1 VSSAIIG
8 EPHNNNTGGGFM
20 SRYIAF
26 LYGIISYA
34 IFFVTF
40 LYLIGFLA
48 NFLVPK
54 SIDVGTL
61 GPVGT
66 ALAIDI
72 ALIALFGIQHSV
84 MARPGFKAAWTKLV
98 PESVERSTYVLLSSV
113 VLIVLYWLW
122 RPVPTVVWEAQAPWL
137 VGLLWGLFA
146 LGFGLVLVA
155 TFVINHFD
163 LFGLRQVFLRLR
175 EKPYTDL
182 PFQVRFLYRFVR
194 HPLYVGWFLAF
205 WATPR
210 MTLGHLL
217 FAIGMSAYILFA
229 VRYEERDLVRH
240 LGQAYVDYQKRVPKF
255 VPRLTSVHEPVKA
268 RPMPA
273 PHH

>member
-1 VSSAIIG
+1 
-8 EPHNNNTGGGFM
+8 M

-26 LYGIISYA
+26 LYGIVSYA

-54 SIDVGTL
+54 SIDVGTIAPL
-61 GPVGT
+61 GT
-66 ALAIDI
+66 ALVIDI

-84 MARPGFKAAWTKLV
+84 MARPAFKAAWTKLV

-113 VLIVLYWLW
+113 VLIVLYRLW
-122 RPVPTVVWEAQAPWL
+122 RPVPTVVWDAQASWL

-205 WATPR
+205 WATPH

-217 FAIGMSAYILFA
+217 FSIGMSGYILLA
-229 VRYEERDLVRH
+229 VRYEERDLVRY

-255 VPRLTSVHEPVKA
+255 VPRLTSVHEPVRGHA
-268 RPMPA
+268 VQASRR
-273 PHH
+273 